1 MKKWTGATLFALGLA
16 LSVSGIGV
24 QKQNAKADE
33 IAKNGNKIVVMQ
45 QENDEIYAGNAA
57 IDLHIRAKSS
67 YLCDYAT
74 GTLIYAQNET
84 AHLPIASMCKIMT
97 LILSFE
103 AIDEGVIRMDEEI
116 TVSERA
122 ASMGG
127 SQVFLEANAKYPVK
141 ELIKSIVVCSANDSC
156 VAMAERVAG
165 SEAVFI
171 DKMNEKAKQLGANDT
186 LFANCTG
193 LPKEPQ
199 YSCAKDVA
207 IMLKE
212 LLKHEEY
219 YEFGGV
225 WMEKFQHPKGRYTE
239 ITNTNKLVRFY
250 DGCDGG
256 KTGFTNQAGFC
267 LAATAKRNDMRI
279 ISVVIGE
286 ENSANRFEDVRTMF
300 DYAFANYSM
309 TPIVEANVPLQQ
321 SATVNGGKE
330 KTVSVCP
337 QRSAFSFLKRGEKAT
352 VTLETNFQ
360 SVRAPIQKGQVVG
373 EIVVYKDNVEAERV
387 PLIAEKDVA
396 KANIFDRFRDVAEG
410 WNARK

>member
-141 ELIKSIVVCSANDSC
+141 ELI
-156 VAMAERVAG
+156 
-165 SEAVFI
+165 
-171 DKMNEKAKQLGANDT
+171 
-186 LFANCTG
+186 
-193 LPKEPQ
+193 
-199 YSCAKDVA
+199 
-207 IMLKE
+207 
-212 LLKHEEY
+212 
-219 YEFGGV
+219 
-225 WMEKFQHPKGRYTE
+225 
-239 ITNTNKLVRFY
+239 
-250 DGCDGG
+250 
-256 KTGFTNQAGFC
+256 
-267 LAATAKRNDMRI
+267 
-279 ISVVIGE
+279 
-286 ENSANRFEDVRTMF
+286 
-300 DYAFANYSM
+300 
-309 TPIVEANVPLQQ
+309 
-321 SATVNGGKE
+321 
-330 KTVSVCP
+330 
-337 QRSAFSFLKRGEKAT
+337 
-352 VTLETNFQ
+352 
-360 SVRAPIQKGQVVG
+360 
-373 EIVVYKDNVEAERV
+373 
-387 PLIAEKDVA
+387 
-396 KANIFDRFRDVAEG
+396 
-410 WNARK
+410 